1 MGQKVNPLSLRLG
14 ITNTWSSK
22 WFAKGKRYTTLLH
35 KDLAL
40 KTLIREKLKSAG
52 VTRVEIERSANKVV
66 ANIYAAKPGLIIG
79 RQGVAIDD
87 LKDLLKRTFNEQIE
101 VNIHEVAQPDL
112 SAELI
117 GQMVAQ
123 QIEKRVAYRRAVKM
137 AIKKAMEAGA
147 KGIKIQVSGRLNGVE
162 ISRREIYKDA
172 NIPLHT
178 LRADIDYAKIRAN
191 TTYGVI
197 GIKVWIYKGMV
208 FGKKTLHNQNPA
220 NNAMKAAA

>member
-1 MGQKVNPLSLRLG
+1 MGQKVNPVSLRLG
-14 ITNTWSSK
+14 ITNTWASK
-22 WFAKGKRYTTLLH
+22 WFAQGKRYTTLFH

-40 KTLIREKLKSAG
+40 RKVISEKLKPAG
-52 VTRVEIERSANKVV
+52 VTRIEIERSANKVL

-87 LKDLLKRTFNEQIE
+87 LKDLLYRQFQEQIE
-101 VNIHEVAQPDL
+101 VHIHEVAQPDL
-112 SAELI
+112 SAILI
-117 GQMVAQ
+117 GQMVAD
-123 QIEKRVAYRRAVKM
+123 QIEKRVAYRRSV
-137 AIKKAMEAGA
+137 KKAIELAMQAGA

-162 ISRREIYKDA
+162 ISRTEFFKEG

-178 LRADIDYAKIRAN
+178 LRADIDYAKVRAN

-208 FGKKTLHNQNPA
+208 FKNLTLANQNPE
-220 NNAMKAAA
+220 NN